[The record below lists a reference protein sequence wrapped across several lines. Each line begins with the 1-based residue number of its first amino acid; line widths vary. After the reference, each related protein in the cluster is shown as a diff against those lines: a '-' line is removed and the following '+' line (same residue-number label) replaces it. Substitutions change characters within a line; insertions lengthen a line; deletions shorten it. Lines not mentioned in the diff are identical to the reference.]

1 MRNLQQPSNA
11 AKIRA
16 LLLAGIRSARL
27 WRQLGGHRW
36 QLVIQPSQA
45 AQRALSDAARLITR
59 QPRTTFVNVAYAYD
73 AGHLATDRPF
83 FSCMIRAPFRCP
95 TVREHPMKLSSLTA
109 VSPVDGRYAGKT
121 QALRPIFSEYGLIR
135 ARVLVEVRWLQRLAA
150 HAAIPR
156 SPGLLRRKPTPYS
169 MTLAENF
176 SLEHAERVKEI
187 ERTTNHDVKAIEY
200 LLKEQAAKL
209 PELAQVSEF
218 IHFACTSEDI
228 NNLSHALML
237 REGRDDVMLP
247 LMRQTANAIREL
259 AIRFADVPMLSRT
272 HGQPASPTTLGKELA
287 NVVYRLERQIAQ
299 VAAVPLLGK
308 INGAVG
314 NYNAH
319 LSAYPEIDW
328 EANARAFIEDELGL
342 GFNPYTTQIEPHD
355 YIAELFDAIAR
366 FNTILI
372 DFDRDIWGYISL
384 GYFKQRT
391 IAGEIGSSTMP
402 HKVNP
407 IDFENSE
414 GNLGIA
420 NALFQHLASKL
431 PISRWQRDLTDST
444 VLRNLGV
451 GFAHSVIA
459 YEASLKG
466 ISKLELNAQK
476 IAADLDACWEVLAEP
491 IQTVMRRYN
500 IENPYEKLKELTRGK
515 GISPEALQTFI
526 DGLDMP
532 AAAKAELKLLTPA
545 NYIGNAVDQ
554 AKRI

>member
-1 MRNLQQPSNA
+1 MQ
-11 AKIRA
+11 
-16 LLLAGIRSARL
+16 
-27 WRQLGGHRW
+27 
-36 QLVIQPSQA
+36 
-45 AQRALSDAARLITR
+45 
-59 QPRTTFVNVAYAYD
+59 
-73 AGHLATDRPF
+73 
-83 FSCMIRAPFRCP
+83 
-95 TVREHPMKLSSLTA
+95 LSSLTA

-121 QALRPIFSEYGLIR
+121 SALRPIFSEYGLIR
-135 ARVLVEVRWLQRLAA
+135 FRVMVEVRWLQRLAA
-150 HAAIPR
+150 HPGVPEVAPFSDEAQAA
-156 SPGLLRRKPTPYS
+156 LNA
-169 MTLAENF
+169 LAENF
-176 SLEHAERVKEI
+176 AEEHAQRVKEI
-187 ERTTNHDVKAIEY
+187 ERTTNHDVKAVEY

-209 PELAQVSEF
+209 PELEKVSEF

-237 REGRDDVMLP
+237 REGRDTVLLP
-247 LMRQTANAIREL
+247 LMRQIAGAIREL
-259 AIRFADVPMLSRT
+259 AVSFADVPMLSRT

-287 NVVYRLERQIAQ
+287 NVVYRLERQITQ
-299 VAAVPLLGK
+299 IAAVPLLGK

-319 LSAYPEIDW
+319 LSAYADIDW
-328 EANARAFIEDELGL
+328 EANARDFIEGDLGL
-342 GFNPYTTQIEPHD
+342 QWNPYTTQIEPHD
-355 YIAELFDAIAR
+355 YIAELFDATAR

-384 GYFKQRT
+384 GYFKQKT

-420 NALFQHLASKL
+420 NALLQHLASKL
-431 PISRWQRDLTDST
+431 PVSRWQRDLTDST

-466 ISKLELNAQK
+466 ISKLELNAQR

-491 IQTVMRRYN
+491 IQTVMRRYA

-515 GISPEALQTFI
+515 GITPAALMDFI

-532 AAAKAELKLLTPA
+532 TEAKAELKQLTPA
-545 NYIGNAVDQ
+545 NYIGNAVAQ